1 MQMDKKNSTHNALLL
16 EVTLWA
22 IYIPSAQMA
31 QQARSAILA
40 LFCLIVSLLLSKV
53 LAKEPERFKTLVHE
67 SLVRHVA
74 AINKMADAG
83 K

>member
-1 MQMDKKNSTHNALLL
+1 
-16 EVTLWA
+16 
-22 IYIPSAQMA
+22 MA
-31 QQARSAILA
+31 QQARSAFLA
-40 LFCLIVSLLLSKV
+40 LFYLIVSLLLSKV